1 MTTTFLKHGARCLA
15 AAACMLATG
24 CGPVADAW
32 MTGRT
37 AAAAEDQ
44 IMLVRA
50 DPPSFGFQRL
60 QHQSGVYPDL
70 GLFLSQNGLPDFLA
84 ETTGGNRHYLILYYL
99 KKRQA
104 YACRTLAARTR
115 DVEFAGPY
123 PITDKEYK
131 LLTGF
136 QKEAARRRAAQ

>member
-1 MTTTFLKHGARCLA
+1 MIRFLKSGGCIAAVAACLCA
-15 AAACMLATG
+15 AA

-37 AAAAEDQ
+37 ASAAEDQ
-44 IMLVRA
+44 IMLVRQ
-50 DPPSFGFQRL
+50 DPPSFGYQRL

-70 GLFLSQNGLPDFLA
+70 AVFLSQSGLPDFLA
-84 ETTGGNRHYLILYYL
+84 ETSGGDRHYLILYYL
-99 KKRQA
+99 KSRKA
-104 YACRTLAARTR
+104 FACRTLAARTR

-123 PITDKEYK
+123 PVTDSEYK

-136 QKEAARRRAAQ
+136 QKEADRRRAAQ